1 MLLSPLGFPAR
12 LAVDHRPETSHLPL
26 AKRIYSAPYGRTN
39 EVVVDMSSI
48 EVSADYGLKLPA
60 EQPLCKFQSKLMR
73 KFRRHFTGGEALY
86 QVETL
91 HILLLMPHFF
101 DSAHIFKGSFTGAAE
116 SRFEQ
121 ILLRLIPVESIIHS
135 SAQGVCILRTGGLV
149 LIERIIDGIIQA
161 VDGDNTG
168 ICDRLPI
175 LLYFF
180 PDLTRQPGHFLH
192 TLLAG
197 FAVGIGHFCKL
208 ICIVAEPRNLVEQI
222 CVVVAGLGSKLS
234 AHDEGAEKF
243 LTRQAA
249 RFHLHFQMC
258 QLLFVE
264 MEGDDVISFSHW
276 GLLFNAAIHSI
287 LWNSVFV
294 LSVSCSV
301 LSLLSEFNGRRL
313 PRGAGAL
320 PGMRLD
326 IQTLCLQNQSPAGIK
341 KGRCRVG
348 IVLRAERFLS
358 SYIV

>member
-26 AKRIYSAPYGRTN
+26 AKRIYSAPYGRTYN
-39 EVVVDMSSI
+39 VVVDAFGI
-48 EVSADYGLKLPA
+48 EMGADHRLKVPA
-60 EQPLCKFQSKLMR
+60 EQPIRKFQPDLMGQFWRYLSGSK
-73 KFRRHFTGGEALY
+73 ALH
-86 QVETL
+86 QMESL
-91 HILLLMPHFF
+91 HAFFLVPHFL
-101 DSAHIFKGSFTGAAE
+101 DAAHIFKSRFTGAAE

-301 LSLLSEFNGRRL
+301 ISLLSEFN
-313 PRGAGAL
+313 
-320 PGMRLD
+320 
-326 IQTLCLQNQSPAGIK
+326 
-341 KGRCRVG
+341 
-348 IVLRAERFLS
+348 
-358 SYIV
+358 